1 MHNNF
6 NTFIDSLDKT
16 SLNKK
21 LLRDVLFTLPLVSI
35 RFNPNK
41 NIPLEALNLK
51 IKNNIPWSSNGYYL
65 ETKPI
70 YYLDPYWHNGVY
82 YVQEASSLFLEHIIS
97 HLKKKQPL
105 NIVLDLCAAPGGKT
119 QIIANSLPESLIVA
133 NELIPNRN
141 TILVE
146 NCVKLGAD
154 NIVITQNTA
163 NQFGE
168 LNNFFDLIIYDAP
181 CSGSGLFRKMPEAIQ
196 EWSLGNVQNC
206 VYRQKDIFKNIFG
219 SLKEEGYIVYSTCSF
234 SKEEN
239 EDQVEWITENYQVE
253 IMEIPIENT
262 WNIQVCI
269 NQDNKIVGYYFLPYL
284 LDGEGFFICVFQKK
298 QVENTP
304 KLKEKNLDTINLLE
318 EKILYDNIK
327 DMEKLNTF
335 KHQNTIY
342 LIKPFYEKQ
351 IKQLSYYLYLKR
363 IGIEVGQVIR
373 NDFIPAHHLLMN
385 SSIKLKKIS
394 SMEFEYSN
402 IIKYLHKDKLE
413 IDLPTNGWY
422 IVTYKTLQIGWIKV
436 IGGNRINN
444 YYPTQWKIRS

>member
-82 YVQEASSLFLEHIIS
+82 YVQDASSLFLEHIIS

-163 NQFGE
+163 NQFAE

-262 WNIQVCI
+262 WNIHVCI
-269 NQDNKIVGYYFLPYL
+269 NQDNKIVGYHFLPYL

-318 EKILYDNIK
+318 EKILYDNIQ

-335 KHQNTIY
+335 KHQDTIY
-342 LIKPFYEKQ
+342 LIKTFYEKQ